1 MQADPALDHRMAHY
15 IPVHQAPAII
25 VSCKALD
32 FSHGHRLNKK
42 SLLCG
47 VTMKRI
53 ANFLFEAGMLKRT
66 PRTGFQFLGSGA
78 ESVAE
83 HIFRTVYIGFVLG
96 HLASDVDKD
105 KLLKMC
111 LFHDLPE
118 SRTGD
123 LNYVNKKYVKADEI
137 KAVNDLADTLPFGD
151 EIRELIFEFM
161 EGESPEAKLAYDADQ
176 LEMIVALKEY
186 KDLGNTYAEEW
197 LDFALKRLKTDIARE
212 LAVIILET
220 DSSLWWFS
228 DKGDWWIRGKND

>member
-1 MQADPALDHRMAHY
+1 
-15 IPVHQAPAII
+15 
-25 VSCKALD
+25 
-32 FSHGHRLNKK
+32 
-42 SLLCG
+42 
-47 VTMKRI
+47 MKNI

-66 PRTGFQFLGSGA
+66 PRSGFQFLGSGA

-83 HIFRTVYIGFVLG
+83 HIFRTTYIGFALG
-96 HLASDVDKD
+96 KIAANVDSDR
-105 KLLKMC
+105 LIKMC

-118 SRTGD
+118 ARTGD

-161 EGESPEAKLAYDADQ
+161 KGESPEAKLARDADQ

-197 LDFALKRLKTDIARE
+197 LDFALKRLKTDVARE
-212 LAVIILET
+212 LAGTILET

-228 DKGDWWIRGKND
+228 DKGDWWIRGK